1 MTQLVQD
8 TNQQML
14 HLRFNGRSD
23 ELSLAAL
30 GLTPE
35 ATDEQIRAAL
45 AAHLDCSP
53 AALADHVIV
62 RHQTAIVVRPEAI
75 YG

>member
-1 MTQLVQD
+1 MTQLMNEI
-8 TNQQML
+8 TQQTL

-23 ELSLAAL
+23 EMSLAAL
-30 GLTPE
+30 GLTPS
-35 ATDEQIRAAL
+35 ATDEQIKAAL

-53 AALADHVIV
+53 AALAGHVVV
-62 RHQTAIVVRPEAI
+62 RHEAAIVVRPEAI

>member
-1 MTQLVQD
+1 MTQLMQD

-14 HLRFNGRSD
+14 HLRFNGRSE

-30 GLTPE
+30 GLTSE

-53 AALADHVIV
+53 AALTNHVIV

>member
-1 MTQLVQD
+1 MAHVIDTTTQH
-8 TNQQML
+8 ML
-14 HLRFNGRSD
+14 HLRFDGRSD

-30 GLTPE
+30 GLTPQ
-35 ATDEQIRAAL
+35 ATDEQIKDAL
-45 AAHLDCSP
+45 AAYLDCAP
-53 AALADHVIV
+53 AALANHVIV